1 MNAAAGLKDRTDEG
15 RLVQAHA
22 STPGALSPWLA
33 VLLVFFEGLAFS
45 ESPGY
50 SSSPANFS
58 APVAQL
64 DRVSGYEPEG
74 RGFESCLAHQISALV
89 RSNLIGVQYVKRA
102 PVAQL
107 DRVSGYEPEGR
118 GFESCLAHHFIA
130 KQTVGVFQA
139 SFLLSFENV
148 QLFLSI
154 LLRRRR
160 KEIHSPAK
168 CLKFRQFSNQL
179 ISTKRKGFSSVF
191 FKVMHRFCGQH
202 ALEETSRSARGSG
215 R

>member
-33 VLLVFFEGLAFS
+33 VLLVFFEGLAFL

-58 APVAQL
+58 
-64 DRVSGYEPEG
+64 
-74 RGFESCLAHQISALV
+74 
-89 RSNLIGVQYVKRA
+89 A

>member
-118 GFESCLAHHFIA
+118 GFESCLAHHRTICLA
-130 KQTVGVFQA
+130 AIRTMMRRSGREV
-139 SFLLSFENV
+139 ECTP
-148 QLFLSI
+148 
-154 LLRRRR
+154 LLRVQVQYIGPRGFESLLLR
-160 KEIHSPAK
+160 HCSSAA
-168 CLKFRQFSNQL
+168 RQREAPVSFWMS
-179 ISTKRKGFSSVF
+179 GFCF
-191 FKVMHRFCGQH
+191 
-202 ALEETSRSARGSG
+202 A
-215 R
+215 